1 MTLDWLKTSF
11 AALAAALCALN
22 AGCAEDGAENSGEGT
37 LRIELWGE
45 DFIEEGIPA
54 ASSPEAD
61 DGFVDGY
68 SITFDKFLIALG
80 DISVA
85 EEDADPALAAAVQK
99 IWDLTESGPF
109 PITSGKVPAGTYDH
123 TAYAI
128 APATAAA
135 VAGNADAEDVAAMS
149 EGGYSVLVAGTATD
163 GSETKTFEWA
173 FDTETVYDPCHST
186 AKLED
191 GGKATVQITIHGDHL
206 FYDDAV
212 SSSPSLRFADIA
224 LADTDTDGQVTQK
237 ELTEY
242 DIKALPNYGVG
253 SLDIDGPNLWGFIS
267 HMTTTLGHIDGEG
280 HCE

>member
-11 AALAAALCALN
+11 AAFAAAVIALN
-22 AGCAEDGAENSGEGT
+22 AACSEEGAENSGEGT

-61 DGFVDGY
+61 DGFADGY
-68 SITFDKFLIALG
+68 SITFDKFIIALR

-85 EEDADPALAAAVQK
+85 EEDADPALGAAAEK

-109 PITSGKVPAGTYDH
+109 PVTSGKVPAGAYDH
-123 TAYAI
+123 AAYNI
-128 APATAAA
+128 APATSAA
-135 VAGNADAEDVAAMS
+135 VAGNADAEAVAAMS
-149 EGGYSVLVAGTATD
+149 DGGYSVLVAGTATD
-163 GSETKTFEWA
+163 GSMTKTFEWA
-173 FDTETVYDPCHST
+173 FDTETAYDPCHST
-186 AKLED
+186 AVLED

-224 LADTDTDGQVTQK
+224 LADADADGQVTEE
-237 ELTEY
+237 ELTAY
-242 DIKALPNYGVG
+242 DITPLPNYGVG
-253 SLDIDGPNLWGFIS
+253 SLDIDNLWGFIS
-267 HMTTTLGHIDGEG
+267 HMTATLGHIDGEG